1 MEWVPFCKHK
11 GDNPYKKLILE
22 LNHSIALSSFLAF
35 ADIFKH
41 QVVRAIDNSKR
52 KKVNIQNI
60 LLSSVYTTFDL
71 SMYIYITFD
80 LYKSLLNHFVVTLKN
95 MK

>member
-1 MEWVPFCKHK
+1 MEWAPFCKHK

-22 LNHSIALSSFLAF
+22 LNHSIKALSSFLAF

-41 QVVRAIDNSKR
+41 RVGRAIDNSKK

-60 LLSSVYTTFDL
+60 LLSSIYTTFDL
-71 SMYIYITFD
+71 SMYI
-80 LYKSLLNHFVVTLKN
+80 
-95 MK
+95 